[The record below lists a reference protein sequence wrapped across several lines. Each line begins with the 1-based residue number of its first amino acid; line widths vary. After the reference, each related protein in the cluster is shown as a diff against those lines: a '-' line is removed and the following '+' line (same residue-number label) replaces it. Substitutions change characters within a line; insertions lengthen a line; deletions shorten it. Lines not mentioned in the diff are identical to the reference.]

1 MLESKTSVGRTQPL
15 ISCILNLIV
24 DLDKASQ
31 VPGFV
36 AFFDHRDVPGSNA
49 MSGALAGEEVFVSS
63 VAYCV
68 GAIIG
73 VVVAENEH
81 AAQTAAHLVEIDYEL
96 LSPIILSIEDAIHHD
111 SYFGKEHILQQGDID
126 QCLATAEH
134 RVEGEFKI
142 GGQEHFYMETNACM
156 VIPSNDDDQEITLY
170 VPCQSPSMAQ
180 EITAVALGRDV
191 GQITCHTKRIGGAF
205 GGKES
210 RSYVVH
216 NQEPFVSPSPLMSF

>member
-1 MLESKTSVGRTQPL
+1 M
-15 ISCILNLIV
+15 ISCILSFLV
-24 DLDKASQ
+24 DLEKASQ

-36 AFFDHRDVPGSNA
+36 AFFDHRDVPGSNV
-49 MSGALAGEEVFVSS
+49 MNGSLAGEELFVSS

-73 VVVAENEH
+73 VVVAENER
-81 AAQTAAHLVEIDYEL
+81 AAQAAAHLVEIDYEL
-96 LSPIILSIEDAIHHD
+96 LSPVILSIEDAIHHN
-111 SYFGKEHILQQGDID
+111 SYFGTEHILRQGDID
-126 QCLATAEH
+126 QCLASAEH
-134 RVEGEFKI
+134 TVEGEFNI

-156 VIPSNDDDQEITLY
+156 VLPSNDDDREITLY

-180 EITAVALGRDV
+180 EVTASVLGRDV

-210 RSYVVH
+210 RSYVAR
-216 NQEPFVSPSPLMSF
+216 NQIPFVSQSHLMPF